1 MSQSFEN
8 QVVLLTGGSTGI
20 GAATARLLA
29 ERGAKLVITGRHENA
44 LRVAAEQHPNISSV
58 TADIARPADAARSVQ
73 ETVARHGRIDV
84 LINNAAI
91 LELSALSDV
100 SAEHARRTFD
110 INVLGLIETT
120 RLALPH
126 LRASRGNIVNV
137 ATVVA
142 DQPFANMSVYC
153 ASKAAVLALTR
164 SWAQE
169 LGGEGLRVNAVSPGP
184 IETPMFSPQK
194 LGVSAAQVELLGAS
208 ILPLVPAQR
217 FGKPDEVA
225 EVIAFVASRA
235 ASYVNGAQYA
245 VGGGIEA

>member
-1 MSQSFEN
+1 MSHTFEN

-29 ERGAKLVITGRHENA
+29 GRGAKVVITGRHENP
-44 LRVAAEQHPNISSV
+44 LRTAAEQHPNISSV

-73 ETVARHGRIDV
+73 ETLARHARIDV

-91 LELSALSDV
+91 LETSPLSDV
-100 SAEHARRTFD
+100 TTEHARRLLD
-110 INVLGLIETT
+110 VNVLGLIETT

-126 LRASRGNIVNV
+126 LRASSGNIVNV
-137 ATVVA
+137 TTVAA

-184 IETPMFSPQK
+184 IETPMFSPEK
-194 LGVSAAQVELLGAS
+194 LGLSAAQVERLGAS
-208 ILPLVPAQR
+208 ILPLVPAKR
-217 FGKPDEVA
+217 FGKPEEVA

-235 ASYVNGAQYA
+235 ASFVNGAQYS